1 MGTIAK
7 GPWTTMLRNKKI
19 IGSVLAAVALAAL
32 PIIGTRAAVGPHT
45 TVTYNGVTYTSSN
58 AGGTSGSASGCNGPI
73 IGVYGSSA
81 LKGYIQQ
88 AAKDFC
94 ANTAANPNGYDV
106 EYAAGGDSCPGDTFA
121 ATDSTD
127 PIVGVSDVF
136 ANSCGLDGLPAVDTT
151 VINDALLSV
160 NIVDEI
166 ATCPGA
172 TQPNGSAVNPLPGPP
187 CGAFSTDPASAN
199 AVSCSSAGISL
210 AQAQLLY
217 TQAIGNERGIGGCN
231 HSNAVQNRIAGSGT
245 RITFCFN
252 VFGAGID
259 NCAND
264 GSAQA
269 LAPTTG
275 VMVNDVCGPNAADGN
290 DAQGYVTRSAVVGDP
305 RSTASPKT
313 ALQGCGIVTVGGYS
327 GNNVTCNPVNPTTY
341 NTPSPVDGVNNCD
354 GDNDIAAGR
363 YHIWGY
369 EHLVTNT
376 SNNAAAAAFVNYLLT
391 TPSEYR
397 TLTRA
402 QGFMQLCQ
410 MGVRRTVDAGPYSPQ
425 TATC

>member
-1 MGTIAK
+1 
-7 GPWTTMLRNKKI
+7 MLRNKKI
-19 IGSVLAAVALAAL
+19 IASMLAAVALVVL
-32 PIIGTRAAVGPHT
+32 PAVGTHAAADPRA

-58 AGGTSGSASGCNGPI
+58 SGGTSGSASGCNGPI

-94 ANTAANPNGYDV
+94 ANTAANPSGYDV
-106 EYAAGGDSCPGDTFA
+106 EYAGGGDSCPGDLYA
-121 ATDSTD
+121 QQDSTD

-136 ANSCGLDGLPAVDTT
+136 SDSCANDAQPPVDSTQ
-151 VINDALLSV
+151 INDTLLAV

-172 TQPNGSAVNPLPGPP
+172 QQPNGGALNPAGATQ
-187 CGAFSTDPASAN
+187 CGAFSIDPGGSSTAT
-199 AVSCSSAGISL
+199 VSCSPAGISL

-217 TQAIGNERGIGGCN
+217 NQQIGNERAIGGCN
-231 HSNAVQNRIAGSGT
+231 QYNAVQNRVAGSGT
-245 RITFCFN
+245 RITWCFN

-259 NCAND
+259 LCKNE
-264 GSAQA
+264 GSAQP

-275 VMVNDVCGPNAADGN
+275 TEVNDVCGPTPADGN
-290 DAQGYVTRSAVVGDP
+290 YAQGYVSRSAIVGDP

-327 GNNVTCNPVNPTTY
+327 GNNVTCNPNNPTTY

-363 YHIWGY
+363 YQIWGY
-369 EHLVTNT
+369 EHLVTNA
-376 SNNAAAAAFVNYLLT
+376 SGNAAAASFVNYLIN

-402 QGFMQLCQ
+402 QGFMQQCQ
-410 MGVRRTVDAGPYSPQ
+410 MGFKRTADAGPYSPQ
-425 TATC
+425 SATC

>member
-1 MGTIAK
+1 
-7 GPWTTMLRNKKI
+7 MLRNKKI
-19 IGSVLAAVALAAL
+19 IGSVLAAAAFALMPLVSTHAQ
-32 PIIGTRAAVGPHT
+32 IGPHVD
-45 TVTYNGVTYTSSN
+45 VTYNGVGFTRSIN
-58 AGGTSGSASGCNGPI
+58 GGTSGSASGCNGTV

-127 PIVGVSDVF
+127 PVVGLSDVF

-151 VINDALLSV
+151 AINDALLSV

-172 TQPNGSAVNPLPGPP
+172 TQPNGGAVNPLPGPQ

-199 AVSCSSAGISL
+199 AVSCSPAGISL

-252 VFGAGID
+252 VFGAGTD
-259 NCAND
+259 NCANE

-290 DAQGYVTRSAVVGDP
+290 YAQGYVTRSAIVGDP

-313 ALQGCGIVTVGGYS
+313 ALQGCGVVTVGGYS
-327 GNNVTCNPVNPTTY
+327 GYNGTCNPVNPGATGGQ
-341 NTPSPVDGVNNCD
+341 PSPQDGVVNCP
-354 GDNDIAAGR
+354 GDNDVASGR
-363 YHIWGY
+363 YQIWGY
-369 EHLVTNT
+369 EHLVTNI
-376 SNNAAAAAFVNYLLT
+376 SNNAAATSFVNFLTT
-391 TPSEYR
+391 TPSED
-397 TLTRA
+397 TALTRA

-410 MGVRRTVDAGPYSPQ
+410 MGFKRTVDAGPYSPQ